1 MAFESCEP
9 FGGMVED
16 YRMGTLLTL
25 VGSALSGPNAGP
37 PPPPL
42 HHFPWHA
49 AAAAEAIVLDPDG
62 QVAAFDRIFGNR

>member
-1 MAFESCEP
+1 MAFESIEP
-9 FGGMVED
+9 FGGVVED
-16 YRMGTLLTL
+16 YRMGSLLTM
-25 VGSALSGPNAGP
+25 VGAALSGPQSPP

-49 AAAAEAIVLDPDG
+49 KAAAEPLVLDPDD

>member
-9 FGGMVED
+9 FGGVVED
-16 YRMGTLLTL
+16 YRMGSLLTL
-25 VGSALSGPNAGP
+25 VGGALSGPNSPP

-42 HHFPWHA
+42 HHFPWHKV
-49 AAAAEAIVLDPDG
+49 AAEVIVLDDPDE